1 MSDKN
6 PARKFKG
13 KIHGIVCVHKLSSKV
28 IGQVADA
35 ICGATLPLTR
45 TMTEGRP
52 GAIKTSDASRH
63 AAVSHKQL
71 GSVPIDDI
79 LRKSASTALAEQ
91 AQADW

>member
-1 MSDKN
+1 
-6 PARKFKG
+6 
-13 KIHGIVCVHKLSSKV
+13 
-28 IGQVADA
+28 
-35 ICGATLPLTR
+35 
-45 TMTEGRP
+45 MTEGRP

-71 GSVPIDDI
+71 GKKKAMATSAREAAHAGHNIFIHGSAGSVPIDDI